1 MNKINIKEINLS
13 ALQKL
18 NSQGTLSII
27 YTDGNLCYKFLN
39 GYYQNEKENLYR
51 KFLEMEGI
59 KIDNVL
65 LPLGLIIENNQLV
78 GYIMA
83 YFQNSISLAD
93 KFSKRCFNCNEL
105 LVYVE
110 KASRILRDIHN
121 NGIICQD
128 LSFRNILVD
137 DKGNVAFCDMDSCA
151 YKEYQTPFYS
161 GLLLDFLVK
170 YRKAKVY
177 THKDNDKLSIILS
190 FYLTIYGDELQRITK
205 KQYHKLSDNINT
217 LENLRETANLLVDKK
232 QIIRDMPYLDE
243 VIDLSDNYEIN
254 KKKILNFKDRG
265 LNLIKNNF

>member
-13 ALQKL
+13 SLQKL
-18 NSQGTLSII
+18 NSQGTLSTI
-27 YTDGNLCYKFLN
+27 YTDGNLCYKILN
-39 GYYQNEKENLYR
+39 DYYQNEKEDLYR

-65 LPLGLIIENNQLV
+65 LPLDLILENNQLV

-83 YFQNSISLAD
+83 YFQNSISLAN

-137 DKGNVAFCDMDSCA
+137 DKGNVVFCDMDSCA
-151 YKEYQTPFYS
+151 YKAYETPFYS

-177 THKDNDKLSIILS
+177 AHKDNDKLSMILS
-190 FYLTIYGDELQRITK
+190 FYLTMYGKELQRINK
-205 KQYHKLSDNINT
+205 KQYHKLSNNIST
-217 LENLRETANLLVDKK
+217 LENLKETANLLIDKK
-232 QIIRDMPYLDE
+232 QIIRDIPYLDE
-243 VIDLSDNYEIN
+243 VIDLSNNYEIN
-254 KKKILNFKDRG
+254 REKILNFRNRG
-265 LNLIKNNF
+265 LNLIKKKF